1 MQEMRIIEHSILG
14 DLKLRKKVQ
23 IIVDGKKMDAF
34 EGEPV
39 AAALIAAGK
48 KVFHR
53 TVKRNEPRGY
63 YCAIGVCSDCF
74 MVVNGQPNIRTC
86 VTPVEEG
93 MRVETQIGKGEWK
106 GIE

>member
-1 MQEMRIIEHSILG
+1 MQEMRIYEHSILG
-14 DLKLRKKVQ
+14 NLEERKKVQ
-23 IIVDGKKMDAF
+23 ILVDDVEMDAF
-34 EGEPV
+34 EGEPI

-53 TVKRNEPRGY
+53 TIKKNEPRGY

-74 MVVNGQPNIRTC
+74 MIVNGQPNVRTC
-86 VTPVEEG
+86 VTPVEDG
-93 MRVETQIGKGEWK
+93 MRVETQIGKGKWK